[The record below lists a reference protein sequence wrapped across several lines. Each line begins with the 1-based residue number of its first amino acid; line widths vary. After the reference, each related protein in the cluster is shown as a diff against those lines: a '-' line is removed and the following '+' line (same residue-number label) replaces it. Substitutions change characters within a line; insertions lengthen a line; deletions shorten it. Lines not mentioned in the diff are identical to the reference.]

1 MSAFS
6 PTISLPDVEP
16 AFSNEGTAMVPVT
29 ANRNVD
35 QKLGTIEIKSPM
47 DQVTE
52 FFAGIDKSLIRLV
65 EFAKRSFGLEE
76 KQAQRDQLRRQDTDV
91 AGDEKEDKN
100 IIDTLKEQFSTFKEG
115 FDKIS
120 IGEKLQAALLVGALA
135 LFVKAQDVLIPIV
148 TAIVKAFNFVAENV
162 FGHTDS
168 PKANTLLS
176 LLGVFTAFKFL
187 PLKKAAILAGS
198 GIASATKAISSQ
210 VFRGGKGSLKNIFEG
225 INKAGALAF
234 EGAKGALKI
243 IEGGFQGLFNGIGKT
258 FGLIRKGLVA
268 MRAGSLAMLG
278 PLLPAVA
285 IAAAIGAVLYSLKS
299 SIEVFKTSLDEGDSA
314 MTAVGKAILDFT
326 ATLVTLPLT
335 LAKKLLSFF
344 AGMLGFSGMKEK
356 LDNFSFKDLFINII
370 TGFVNKVK
378 DFFGAIFDFDF
389 KSILE
394 KIGNMGQRIATTL
407 KGIAKGSVAMIAAA
421 VPGGESPTEAFSRV
435 YNEVLNEGEGA
446 IKNETGNIDSLV
458 DSGAMAAAKQ
468 AMTTNEAYNTTNN
481 TVNNTTNIMKEKI
494 IELMKQEIEKQKIIQ
509 ETNKAPITIANTKGG
524 DVINQSSN
532 TYQSGEPNSD
542 HTETT
547 QKILTTAIA

>member
-1 MSAFS
+1 MALGAL
-6 PTISLPDVEP
+6 SLPAIEP
-16 AFSNEGTAMVPVT
+16 TFNNEGTAMVPVT

-115 FDKIS
+115 FDRIS

-135 LFVKAQDVLIPIV
+135 LFVKAQDALIPIV

-176 LLGVFTAFKFL
+176 LLGIFTAFKFL

-225 INKAGALAF
+225 INKAGALALK
-234 EGAKGALKI
+234 GAKGALGI

-258 FGLIRKGLVA
+258 FGLLRKGLVA

-299 SIEVFKTSLDEGDSA
+299 SIEVFKTSLEEGDSA

-326 ATLVTLPLT
+326 ATLVTLPIT
-335 LAKKLLSFF
+335 LVKNLIGYI
-344 AGMLGFSGMKEK
+344 AGLLGFDGIKEK

-378 DFFGAIFDFDF
+378 DFFSAIFDFDF

-394 KIGNMGQRIATTL
+394 KIGNMGQRIANTL
-407 KGIAKGSVAMIAAA
+407 KAIAKGSVAMIAAA

-435 YNEVLNEGEGA
+435 YNEVLNEGEGT
-446 IKNETGNIDSLV
+446 IKNEATDVTTLV
-458 DSGAMAAAKQ
+458 DSGALAAAKE
-468 AMTTNEAYNTTNN
+468 AMTTNEAYNTNN
-481 TVNNTTNIMKEKI
+481 NVVNNTTNIMKEKI

-509 ETNKAPITIANTKGG
+509 EKNKAPITIANTKGG

>member
-1 MSAFS
+1 MALGAL
-6 PTISLPDVEP
+6 SLPAIEP
-16 AFSNEGTAMVPVT
+16 TFNNEGTAMVPVT

-65 EFAKRSFGLEE
+65 EFAKMSFGLEE

-176 LLGVFTAFKFL
+176 LLGVFAAFKFL

-210 VFRGGKGSLKNIFEG
+210 VFRGGKGSLKNIFAG

-243 IEGGFQGLFNGIGKT
+243 IEGGFQGLFNGIGKV
-258 FGLIRKGLVA
+258 FKA
-268 MRAGSLAMLG
+268 MR
-278 PLLPAVA
+278 
-285 IAAAIGAVLYSLKS
+285 
-299 SIEVFKTSLDEGDSA
+299 
-314 MTAVGKAILDFT
+314 VG
-326 ATLVTLPLT
+326 
-335 LAKKLLSFF
+335 
-344 AGMLGFSGMKEK
+344 
-356 LDNFSFKDLFINII
+356 
-370 TGFVNKVK
+370 
-378 DFFGAIFDFDF
+378 
-389 KSILE
+389 
-394 KIGNMGQRIATTL
+394 
-407 KGIAKGSVAMIAAA
+407 
-421 VPGGESPTEAFSRV
+421 
-435 YNEVLNEGEGA
+435 
-446 IKNETGNIDSLV
+446 
-458 DSGAMAAAKQ
+458 
-468 AMTTNEAYNTTNN
+468 
-481 TVNNTTNIMKEKI
+481 
-494 IELMKQEIEKQKIIQ
+494 
-509 ETNKAPITIANTKGG
+509 
-524 DVINQSSN
+524 
-532 TYQSGEPNSD
+532 
-542 HTETT
+542 
-547 QKILTTAIA
+547 

>member
-1 MSAFS
+1 MALGAL
-6 PTISLPDVEP
+6 SLPAIEP
-16 AFSNEGTAMVPVT
+16 AFNNEGTAMVPVT

-65 EFAKRSFGLEE
+65 EFAKKSFGLEE
-76 KQAQRDQLRRQDTDV
+76 KEAQRDKLRRQDTDV

-115 FDKIS
+115 FNRIS

-162 FGHTDS
+162 FGDTEN
-168 PKANTLLS
+168 PKTNTLLS
-176 LLGVFTAFKFL
+176 LLGIFAAFKFA
-187 PLKKAAILAGS
+187 PLVGAALTASKGILA
-198 GIASATKAISSQ
+198 ATESLGKS
-210 VFRGGKGSLKNIFEG
+210 VFHVGKGSLKFVFAG

-258 FGLIRKGLVA
+258 FTLMKAGLKA
-268 MRAGSLAMLG
+268 MKAGSLAMLG

-299 SIEVFKTSLDEGDSA
+299 SIEVFKTSLEEGDSM

-335 LAKKLLSFF
+335 LAKKLIGFF
-344 AGMLGFSGMKEK
+344 AGMLGFDGIKEK

-378 DFFGAIFDFDF
+378 DFFAAIFNFDI
-389 KSILE
+389 KGIID
-394 KIGNMGQRIATTL
+394 KIGNIGARITNTL
-407 KGIAKGSVAMIAAA
+407 KAIAKGSVAMVAAA

-446 IKNETGNIDSLV
+446 IKNEATDVTTLV
-458 DSGAMAAAKQ
+458 DSGAMAAAKE
-468 AMTTNEAYNTTNN
+468 AMTTNEAYNTNN
-481 TVNNTTNIMKEKI
+481 NVVNNTTNIMKEKI
-494 IELMKQEIEKQKIIQ
+494 IELMKQEIEKMQIQK
-509 ETNKAPITIANTKGG
+509 ETDKAPITIANTKGG